1 MASLSNDLESL
12 SLNLPDVVAAAAAEA
27 ASVVVNSAE
36 SSTTSRNGTTRG
48 SGARRRN
55 KANKSLLPSGNKDNT
70 RDNFA
75 TPDGATAASS
85 PSRAAPLEDNDQR
98 VPDIDFSLLEVVAP
112 SCEQENNNL
121 MPDKSPWKLKS
132 SR

>member
-12 SLNLPDVVAAAAAEA
+12 SLNLPDVVAAAEA
-27 ASVVVNSAE
+27 AAASAVANSAE
-36 SSTTSRNGTTRG
+36 SSSSRSHGRRG
-48 SGARRRN
+48 RRN

-75 TPDGATAASS
+75 TPDGASAQASCL
-85 PSRAAPLEDNDQR
+85 APLEDNDQR
-98 VPDIDFSLLEVVAP
+98 VPDIDFSLASLEH
-112 SCEQENNNL
+112 QENNNVL
-121 MPDKSPWKLKS
+121 DKSPWKPKN